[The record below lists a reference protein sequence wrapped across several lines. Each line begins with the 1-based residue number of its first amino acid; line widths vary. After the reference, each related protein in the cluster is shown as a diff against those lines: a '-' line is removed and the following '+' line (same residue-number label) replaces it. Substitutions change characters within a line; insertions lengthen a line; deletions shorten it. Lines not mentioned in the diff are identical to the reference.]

1 MNYQLLLNKIKEYK
15 TIIIH
20 GHVRP
25 DGDCYGSQFGL
36 KHLLMDNF
44 KDKNIYV
51 VGEITSYVSFL
62 GTPDTISDEVYK
74 DALCIAVDTGNLDRV
89 SDQRYLN
96 GKERIKIDHHIPN
109 DQYGDINIVDDKIP
123 ACAQIVAD
131 FALSMNLNINLD
143 AAFALYTGIVTDT
156 GRYRHGIVP
165 STFEISAKLV
175 SLGVDVKKLD
185 NLLSVESL
193 NSLKL
198 KGYVLSNFVTSDEGV
213 VYAKLPLSVI
223 EEIGVNQEEASNQV
237 GTIGTIETCPIY
249 CLFIDNGDQIRG
261 RLRSRGPAIDLI
273 ANKYNGGGHK
283 LACGVS
289 FNSFDEIQPLLDD
302 LNNLMKEYNDGK

>member
-1 MNYQLLLNKIKEYK
+1 MNFELLLNKIKEYN

-36 KHLLMDNF
+36 KQLIKDNF
-44 KDKNIYV
+44 KEKQVYV

-62 GTPDTISDEVYK
+62 GTPDKIEDTIYNN
-74 DALCIAVDTGNLDRV
+74 ALCIAVDTGNADRI
-89 SDQRYLN
+89 SDQRYFN
-96 GKERIKIDHHIPN
+96 GKEKIKIDHHIPI
-109 DQYGDINIVDDKIP
+109 DQYGEINIVNENIP
-123 ACAQIVAD
+123 ACAQIIAQ
-131 FALSMNLNINLD
+131 FAIDMNLTISKE

-156 GRYRHGIVP
+156 GRYRHGIIP

-175 SLGVDVKKLD
+175 NHGVDVKELD

-198 KGYVLSNFVTSDEGV
+198 KGYVLSNFVTSKEGV
-213 VYAKLPLSVI
+213 VYAKLPLNKI
-223 EEIGVNQEEASNQV
+223 EELEVTQEEASNQV
-237 GTIGTIETCPIY
+237 GTIGTIATCPVY
-249 CLFIDNGDQIRG
+249 CLFIENADGIRG

-283 LACGVS
+283 MACGVS
-289 FNSFDEIQPLLDD
+289 FKSFDEIQPLLDD
-302 LNNLMKEYNDGK
+302 LNKLVKEFKDGK